1 MIGYITETLFK
12 VKYKPGFWVERCQ
25 FEHGVIGLRWATVAP
40 CSVTGVVQPWYG
52 RWFGVDMDATPDQ
65 VVKTL
70 LLAIK
75 QFEEHECLEHFKFD
89 GKCVVDPHGRL
100 V

>member
-1 MIGYITETLFK
+1 MIGYITETVFK
-12 VKYKPGFWVERCQ
+12 AKYKPGFWTERMQ
-25 FEHGVIGLRWATVAP
+25 RGEFIFLRWATVAP
-40 CSVTGVVQPWYG
+40 CSVTGVVQTWYG
-52 RWFGVDMDATPDQ
+52 RWFVVPTEASPDE

-70 LLAIK
+70 LLAVK
-75 QFEEHECLEHFKFD
+75 QFEEHECLEHFKFN